1 MKHIV
6 PFTFTALL
14 LMQAVILSPR
24 AVATPV
30 VGDTVTELR
39 IYMLDSTTQIYM
51 LSDRPILTFNGD
63 SVDIVLSDTTMHF
76 FHNEIVRYSF
86 CKRVATVRVD
96 STVCEGSLP
105 LTWNGTIFTEAGT
118 QSAVTTAS
126 VGGDS
131 TIVMTLHVLPTA
143 YSTYRH
149 TIVENQLPYTFNG
162 YVYTDAVDNDTVTLT
177 SAVGCDSII
186 VFSLVVHYNAYT
198 MLVDTVCESML
209 PFVWNG
215 HAFYD
220 AGSYV
225 DTLSTINGADSIV
238 TMSLA
243 VKPTVYTTVHY
254 AVSESSLPYFY
265 AGRTYMA
272 STCDTLSFISS
283 SGCDSVVFFYLT
295 VYNSQSIVVDST
307 VCESALPIVWNDS
320 VFTAAGIKIATFS
333 SILGGDS
340 IVTMILHV
348 TPTVFSN
355 VSEAVL
361 ENNMPHTFLGR
372 TYYSSSNDTVNL
384 ISASGCDSIIY
395 YSLTVISNVVVSVD
409 STVCESDLPLV
420 WNDSVFT
427 AAGGKQTV
435 YMASTGADS
444 IVNMILY
451 VIPTMYSTIHEV
463 VLENDMPHTFLGNTY
478 SDSANDTITLIS
490 TNGCDSIIY
499 YWLTVAYNVSVSVD
513 SSVCES
519 ELPIVWNGVTYSTAG
534 TQTVTLRA
542 STGADSMVTMTL
554 NVIPTTYGEYFDTIR
569 TNELPYRFLHHLY
582 SGAVENDTL
591 MLTSVAG
598 CDSVLTYHLFVQ
610 DTEGVGVGGA
620 VVPDCLVRY
629 DGRCLVVSNVS
640 VETQLSLFSITGCL
654 LESRRV
660 YIGSSISL
668 PLDGLAA
675 GVYLVRANN
684 QVYKIVKL

>member
-14 LMQAVILSPR
+14 LMQAIILSPR

-30 VGDTVTELR
+30 VGDTITELR
-39 IYMLDSTTQIYM
+39 IYMLDSTMQIYT
-51 LSDRPILTFNGD
+51 LSDRPLLTFNGD

-76 FHNEIVRYSF
+76 FHSEIVRYSF

-96 STVCEGSLP
+96 STVCESSLP
-105 LTWNGTIFTEAGT
+105 LTWNGTVFTEAGI

-131 TIVMTLHVLPTA
+131 TIVMTLHVLPTL

-177 SAVGCDSII
+177 SAMGCDSII

-198 MLVDTVCESML
+198 MLADTVCESAL

-215 HAFYD
+215 HTFYD
-220 AGSYV
+220 VESYV
-225 DTLSTINGADSIV
+225 DTFSTVSGADSIV

-272 STCDTLSFISS
+272 SARDTLSFTSS
-283 SGCDSVVFFYLT
+283 SGCDSVVFFNLT

-320 VFTAAGIKIATFS
+320 VFTAAGVKITTLS
-333 SILGGDS
+333 SLLGGDS

-355 VSEAVL
+355 VSEVVL
-361 ENNMPHTFLGR
+361 ENNMPHTFLDS
-372 TYYSSSNDTVNL
+372 TYYSSGNDTVNL
-384 ISASGCDSIIY
+384 VSVSGCDSIIY
-395 YSLTVISNVVVSVD
+395 YSLTVISNVMASID
-409 STVCESDLPLV
+409 STVCESELPLV

-427 AAGGKQTV
+427 AAGEKQAV
-435 YMASTGADS
+435 FMASTGADS

-451 VIPTMYSTIHEV
+451 VIPTMYSTIHEI
-463 VLENDMPHTFLGNTY
+463 VLENDMPHTYLGHTY
-478 SDSANDTITLIS
+478 NDSANDTITLVS
-490 TNGCDSIIY
+490 ANGCDSIIY
-499 YWLTVAYNVSVSVD
+499 YWLTVAYNVFVSID

-519 ELPIVWNGVTYSTAG
+519 ELPIVWNWLTFNTAG
-534 TQTVTLRA
+534 TQSVTLRT
-542 STGADSMVTMTL
+542 SIGADSMVTMTL
-554 NVIPTTYGEYFDTIR
+554 NVIPTTYGEYFDTIVA
-569 TNELPYRFLHHLY
+569 NELPYRFLHHLY
-582 SGAVENDTL
+582 NDAVENDTL
-591 MLTSVAG
+591 MLISVAG

-610 DTEGVGVGGA
+610 DTEEVAVGGV
-620 VVPDCLVRY
+620 VVPECLIRY
-629 DGRCLVVSNVS
+629 DGRYLVVSNVS
-640 VETQLSLFSITGCL
+640 VETQLSLFTITGCL

-660 YIGSSISL
+660 HIGSSVSL

-675 GVYLVRANN
+675 GVYLVKANN